1 MGPTDYPPAF
11 ERKDSKFFLS
21 ENSPTGTVITKLKIL
36 SNLSANYEIVSDS
49 DENPQFTI
57 DSQGQVALARPLNF
71 ESQPTHLIGVLAL
84 TDSSPPL
91 TALAE
96 IVLQV
101 QDENDHAPQFESST
115 YVLYLAE
122 NVLEG
127 ASIMKGIIFSIIIK
141 NNIKSINFFS
151 YRSRRGP
158 RQQRGNP
165 LQFHP
170 GKHGNRQ
177 LFRHRHSHG
186 LDQYL
191 GETR

>member
-1 MGPTDYPPAF
+1 MFLVGEVFQFFVRATDKGKPEKHSDVPVNILIMGPTDYPPAF

-115 YVLYLAE
+115 YVLYLGE

-127 ASIMKGIIFSIIIK
+127 ASIMKGMY
-141 NNIKSINFFS
+141 FFD
-151 YRSRRGP
+151 
-158 RQQRGNP
+158 
-165 LQFHP
+165 
-170 GKHGNRQ
+170 K
-177 LFRHRHSHG
+177 
-186 LDQYL
+186 
-191 GETR
+191 